1 MEHPIRRNEL
11 DPNQPFEGDAGSLA
25 KRPEVPHMAGHILL
39 HETPHGG
46 EISLNEQQKRQPSNP
61 NGPAFHPVAV
71 PKNVIAP
78 PTPEVTAGQVLEQD
92 DTPRPAKVE
101 HSAWHTINMNEQG
114 QVMEQEYGQAFQQEQ
129 LAETGQTQSL
139 VGKMN
144 PTAVAM
150 QQQLPTINSTPIASN
165 GQPSEPIRTSKI
177 PVNPLYAT
185 MGQKQHEPDQA
196 VPPTSVPTVPTDPF
210 PASHI
215 NATQGYEQP
224 AQPTNPVMQPAM
236 PSQPTPPVPL
246 AGPEHQQMSSS
257 PMGVAS
263 QPAFPGSPAQPTNMQ
278 GAVNPS
284 FVQVQPPT
292 MPVVANHQEPMLPA
306 GNRVDPQHLLPTA
319 KHRLRRVLTSPW
331 LWLAVGILMIIYF
344 APSLFSA

>member
-1 MEHPIRRNEL
+1 MEQPIRRNEL
-11 DPNQPFEGDAGSLA
+11 DPNQPFEGDAGSFG

-46 EISLNEQQKRQPSNP
+46 EISLNQQKQEKEKPF
-61 NGPAFHPVAV
+61 NGPAFHPVTM

-78 PTPEVTAGQVLEQD
+78 PTIEGAPLQSPENEGPQ
-92 DTPRPAKVE
+92 PAKIE
-101 HSAWHTINMNEQG
+101 HSAWHSINLNEQG
-114 QVMEQEYGQAFQQEQ
+114 QVMEQEYGSAFQQEQ
-129 LAETGQTQSL
+129 LAEMGQTQSL

-150 QQQLPTINSTPIASN
+150 QQQLPTITSTPVSST
-165 GQPSEPIRTSKI
+165 GQPVEPVRTSKV

-210 PASHI
+210 PASH
-215 NATQGYEQP
+215 AVTQPQP
-224 AQPTNPVMQPAM
+224 QSPLQPGSLP
-236 PSQPTPPVPL
+236 PTPVAP
-246 AGPEHQQMSSS
+246 AAPEHQQMSSS
-257 PMGVAS
+257 PMGIGA
-263 QPAFPGSPAQPTNMQ
+263 QPSFPGPLQPTPGAHLQ

-284 FVQVQPPT
+284 FAQVQQPALPH
-292 MPVVANHQEPMLPA
+292 VVQQEPMLPA

-319 KHRLRRVLTSPW
+319 KHRVRMVLTSPW